1 MIKSLESVLQSSK
14 YMCAVLFVS
23 VVVFT
28 QSWPG
33 SYSSV
38 DVYYSVPVISTWSW
52 TVFLYV
58 SVSQASKSDESFI
71 EHANYNN
78 RPSKTKNKKKTKKPT
93 VKISHMWTP
102 FSVKREYFWKLE
114 NSPVTYTQLEILFT
128 SLIHI
133 WTDRWRELR
142 FLSTWFNSWFCGL
155 AHK

>member
-38 DVYYSVPVISTWSW
+38 DVYYSVPIISTWSW
-52 TVFLYV
+52 PVFLYV
-58 SVSQASKSDESFI
+58 SVSQASKSFTDESFI

-78 RPSKTKNKKKTKKPT
+78 RPSKKKRT
-93 VKISHMWTP
+93 VKISHLWTP

-128 SLIHI
+128 YLIHI

-142 FLSTWFNSWFCGL
+142 FLSTWFNSRFCGL
-155 AHK
+155 ALK